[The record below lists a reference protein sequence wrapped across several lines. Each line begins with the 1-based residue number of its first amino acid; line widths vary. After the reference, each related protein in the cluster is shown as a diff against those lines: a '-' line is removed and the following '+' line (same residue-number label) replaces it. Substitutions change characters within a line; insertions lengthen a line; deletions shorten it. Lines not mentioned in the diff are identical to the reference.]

1 MAVSTKKASKRRS
14 HRKKEEWLE
23 VELPE
28 ELGEVVGEGLLL
40 PKPTEEEGLELAEAE
55 KPFPEPF
62 PEDWEEFWFE
72 QGVLPEEEQ
81 VVLPELPEDLVVTPE
96 ELAEEEAHAAV
107 EDPMAAWARELRRR
121 PLLTKDQ
128 EQELA
133 KRMEQ
138 ATRVKQTLLRRY
150 VRKEFGIR
158 LRKWKENE
166 TFDDYLQVLKDAL
179 KRLPAERLGEI
190 ARQLGV
196 PANEWKRM
204 SAERRP
210 NHLVEVISQ
219 RYLSIAKPKD
229 WAVIKDGEE
238 AREVMIESNLRLVVS
253 IARKYRGYGVPLND
267 LIQEGNIGL
276 IQAVDRFDWRKGTRF
291 STCATLWIRQA
302 VIRAIQAQSQLVK
315 LPTRISEQLHKLSR
329 AREILTQELGREPS
343 AEELSRYL
351 KMPRTQVEELL
362 GYPHQVSSLDEPVD
376 SEEKVTLLDAIEDT
390 AILNP
395 EEELVQQTLR
405 EHIEQALDELP
416 ENYRTVIKMRY
427 GLEDGQPY
435 TYEEIGRRLGLSRQR
450 VKQIADVAL
459 KRLRQHP
466 LLRQA
471 RLDAASS

>member
-1 MAVSTKKASKRRS
+1 M
-14 HRKKEEWLE
+14 EPLE
-23 VELPE
+23 PE
-28 ELGEVVGEGLLL
+28 EAFAIGKQEEEDLGLEPVL
-40 PKPTEEEGLELAEAE
+40 EEEGI
-55 KPFPEPF
+55 EPL

-72 QGVLPEEEQ
+72 GIEP
-81 VVLPELPEDLVVTPE
+81 PELPEELIVTPE

-121 PLLTKDQ
+121 PLLDKEQ
-128 EQELA
+128 EQQLA
-133 KRMEQ
+133 KRMER
-138 ATRVKQTLLRRY
+138 ATRVRQDLLRRY
-150 VRKEFGIR
+150 VKERFGIR

-166 TFDDYLQVLKDAL
+166 TFDDYLLVLKEAL
-179 KRLPAERLGEI
+179 KKLPPERWDEI
-190 ARQLGV
+190 AQSLGV
-196 PANEWKRM
+196 PEKEWQRM
-204 SAERRP
+204 SWERRP
-210 NHLVEVISQ
+210 GYLAEVIGQ
-219 RYLSIAKPKD
+219 RYLEIASPKD
-229 WAVIKDGEE
+229 MEVIRDGEE
-238 AREVMIESNLRLVVS
+238 ARQIMIESNLRLVVS

-329 AREILTQELGREPS
+329 AREILTQELGREPT
-343 AEELSRYL
+343 AQELSRFL
-351 KMPRTQVEELL
+351 KMPRAQVEDLL
-362 GYPHQVSSLDEPVD
+362 NYPHQVSSLDEPVD

-390 AILNP
+390 SILSP
-395 EEELVQQTLR
+395 EEEMIQRTLR
-405 EHIEQALDELP
+405 EHIDRALDELP
-416 ENYRTVIKMRY
+416 ENYRLVIKLRY
-427 GLEDGQPY
+427 GLEDGQIH

-471 RLDAASS
+471 RLDAASQ

>member
-179 KRLPAERLGEI
+179 KRLPAERLDEI

-343 AEELSRYL
+343 AEDLSR
-351 KMPRTQVEELL
+351 
-362 GYPHQVSSLDEPVD
+362 
-376 SEEKVTLLDAIEDT
+376 
-390 AILNP
+390 
-395 EEELVQQTLR
+395 
-405 EHIEQALDELP
+405 
-416 ENYRTVIKMRY
+416 
-427 GLEDGQPY
+427 
-435 TYEEIGRRLGLSRQR
+435 
-450 VKQIADVAL
+450 
-459 KRLRQHP
+459 
-466 LLRQA
+466 
-471 RLDAASS
+471 